1 MARTKVVRPIRRLLA
16 LALVAGLM
24 LINVQAAD
32 LHVHDTTDHLD
43 DAHHHG
49 PASHHHDVVDH
60 HSDTTQVT
68 GVDAD
73 DTVVAVAFVG
83 ASAQSVKPLDTGHDG
98 TPLFQPGVP
107 SMVDAVRIVPRAHGP
122 PSIAQPSLRAP
133 PVVLSL

>member
-16 LALVAGLM
+16 LPLVAGLTLM
-24 LINVQAAD
+24 NVQAAE

-43 DAHHHG
+43 DAHQHG

-60 HSDTTQVT
+60 HSDTTQVA

-83 ASAQSVKPLDTGHDG
+83 AVAQSVKPLHTGLEG
-98 TPLFQPGVP
+98 TPLFDPGVP
-107 SMVDAVRIVPRAHGP
+107 SIVDAARIVPRAHGP
-122 PSIAQPSLRAP
+122 PSIVQHSLRAP
-133 PVVLSL
+133 PALLSL